1 MTEITN
7 IFKRYAIK
15 DTVKVENDGRVGVP
29 VEVTV
34 LFDGSRFTF
43 NGASDG
49 TPIMIYVVNTRVER
63 IGTKSDSEI
72 VGSMLERGYVV
83 AIFDYLDAE
92 GAVCPDI
99 EYSVQAIRARL
110 MKGEFFYG
118 IKGFEGNRFFQTV
131 VVPAG
136 YDVSFGNVFF
146 EIDKHGG
153 DGTLEK
159 ITEIWNNDFR
169 GTKGDRILKWVRA
182 DGSRKPAM
190 TAFDGSEP
198 VWLNADG
205 TENPDGDYIRV
216 KYTHADDITDC
227 ARPDGSP
234 IDLKLYMH
242 IVYPAEPLKKV
253 PVMCLASS
261 SEHLCGC
268 TATVDRPHLLG
279 AAFRGYAAVAY
290 DYGYT
295 PMARVDHYDYFDG
308 YPKPGYITGD
318 NPTYSIQFY
327 NDKRMNCAAMRYIR
341 LLALRDG
348 LPFDTEA
355 IGVYGNS
362 KGGWMG
368 FLGEEHPETMISRR
382 IFGGHHDETRYENGK
397 TETVGIINGGEPQP
411 WLSYNGKPISSGANF
426 IYCSC
431 GGTDDSMTEGHA
443 PRFIS
448 CNRRDSS
455 CYGSSTG
462 FVNVCRLHDIPAVW
476 VDINAPHTIVQG
488 EELNYGYDAYVSYFD
503 AAGYFLYGDAV
514 KVSGIKA
521 DQAKYPAVIT
531 VRFSGTVPMEEVEK
545 ITVCGKDG
553 ASVKGEWSKMFV
565 GVEWSFTPVFLRCGE
580 EYTVTVPAGVC
591 GTNGKPM
598 DEEYAWSFKTLDAT
612 VDAATVDGKILRF
625 TAPNGDFEANYI
637 TLRVNNDGVNRLG
650 AYAPDGEKIGFVG
663 VSGKGVY
670 RLDITEYLKKF
681 AAGESVE
688 LTLRTER
695 DATIDTVFSSGAN
708 DEFSGFTAFNRA
720 KTGISSAPDGT
731 MAFMLE
737 GFEADTHFPTETM
750 YHSPDSA
757 FKCENIVKSSEITD
771 EDMGRR
777 FTVSLR
783 FYDTVSRYLRIT
795 LNNCTSMQNSIADN
809 HGYFYN
815 VVTKAGQWQ
824 DFKFDYTVYE
834 PMYGEFGVQKKVL
847 TVACAHRGEISEPIY
862 FGEVTTVET
871 VTDVDI
877 SDASIISYPERYR
890 GLPEGMVDI
899 VCTKSPWSK

>member
-1 MTEITN
+1 MTEITE
-7 IFKRYAIK
+7 IFKKYAIK
-15 DTVKVENDGRVGVP
+15 DTVTVDDGRIGVP

-34 LFDGSRFTF
+34 LFDRERFAF
-43 NGASDG
+43 NGAPDG
-49 TPIMIYVVNTRVER
+49 TPIMIYVVNTNTAR
-63 IGTKSDSEI
+63 IGTKSDAKI
-72 VGSMLERGYVV
+72 VEGMIERGYAV
-83 AIFDYLDAE
+83 AVFDYMGAE
-92 GAVCPDI
+92 GTVCPHI
-99 EYSVQAIRARL
+99 EYSVQAVRARL
-110 MKGEFFYG
+110 VKGEFFSG
-118 IKGFEGNRFFQTV
+118 VAGFEGNRFLQTV

-136 YDVSFGNVFF
+136 CDVSFGNVFF

-169 GTKGDRILKWVRA
+169 GTKGDRILKWVRP
-182 DGSRKPAM
+182 DGSRKPTA
-190 TAFDGSEP
+190 TAFDGTEP

-205 TENPDGDYIRV
+205 SENADGEYIRV

-242 IVYPAEPLKKV
+242 IVYPTEPARKV

-268 TATVDRPHLLG
+268 SATIDRPHLLG
-279 AAFRGYAAVAY
+279 AAFRGYAAVMY

-295 PMARVDHYDYFDG
+295 PMARVDHYEYFDG
-308 YPKPGYITGD
+308 FPKPGHITGD

-327 NDKRMNCAAMRYIR
+327 NDKRMNCAAMRYLR
-341 LLALRDG
+341 LRAMRDG
-348 LPFDTEA
+348 LPFDVNA

-368 FLGEEHPETMISRR
+368 FLGEEHPEAMVSRR
-382 IFGGHHDETRYENGK
+382 LFGGHHDETRYENGK

-411 WLSYNGKPISSGANF
+411 WLTYNGEPIDSGADF

-455 CYGSSTG
+455 CYGTSTG

-488 EELNYGYDAYVSYFD
+488 EELNYGYDAYNSYFD

-521 DQAKYPAVIT
+521 DHAKYPAVIT
-531 VRFSGTVPMEEVEK
+531 VRFSGTVPSEEVKK
-545 ITVCGKDG
+545 ITVCGSDG
-553 ASVKGEWSKMFV
+553 KTVFGEWSGAFA
-565 GVEWSFTPVFLRCGE
+565 GVEWSFTPRMLECGAI
-580 EYTVTVPAGVC
+580 YTVTVPAGVC
-591 GTNGKPM
+591 GTNGKPTA
-598 DEEYAWSFKTLDAT
+598 EEYVWKFETVTAT
-612 VDAATVDGKILRF
+612 VASVEKNGETVRF
-625 TAPNGDFEANYI
+625 TAPNGDFEAKCI
-637 TLRVNNDGVNRLG
+637 AVRVDNDGVNRLG
-650 AYAPDGEKIGFVG
+650 AYTSDGKRVGFVG

-670 RLDITEYLKKF
+670 RIDITDYL
-681 AAGESVE
+681 ASVPMGETVE
-688 LTLRTER
+688 LILKAER
-695 DATIDTVFSSGAN
+695 DASVTTVFSTGA
-708 DEFSGFTAFNRA
+708 DDGFAGFVATDRA
-720 KTGISSAPDGT
+720 YEGITEAPDGSKS
-731 MAFMLE
+731 FMIS

-750 YHSPDSA
+750 YHSPDTA
-757 FKCENIVKSSEITD
+757 FKCTAIVKETEIVP
-771 EDMGRR
+771 EDMGRK

-783 FYDTVSRYLRIT
+783 FFDTVSRYLRIT

-809 HGYFYN
+809 HGIFHN
-815 VVTKAGQWQ
+815 VVTKAGEWQ
-824 DFKFDYTVYE
+824 EFKFDYTVYE
-834 PMYGEFGVQKKVL
+834 PMYGEFGIQKKVL
-847 TVACAHRGEISEPIY
+847 TVAIVNRGELSEPIY
-862 FGEVTTVET
+862 FSGINTVET
-871 VTDVDI
+871 VTDVEISDI
-877 SDASIISYPERYR
+877 SLISYPEKYK

>member
-1 MTEITN
+1 MTDFTVD
-7 IFKRYAIK
+7 FKKYAVA
-15 DTVKVENDGRVGVP
+15 DTVTVDDGGIIGAP
-29 VEVTV
+29 VEITV
-34 LFDGSRFTF
+34 LFDRSRFAF
-43 NGASDG
+43 NGSPDG
-49 TPIMIYVVNTRVER
+49 TPIMIYVVNTGVER
-63 IGTKSDSEI
+63 IGTKSDAEI
-72 VGSMLERGYVV
+72 VGSMIDRGYVV
-83 AIFDYLDAE
+83 AVFDYLGAE
-92 GAVCPDI
+92 GAVCPKL
-99 EYSVQAIRARL
+99 EYSVQLIRSRL
-110 MKGEFFYG
+110 MKGEFFAG
-118 IKGFEGNRFFQTV
+118 VAGFEGNRFLQTV

-146 EIDKHGG
+146 EMDKHGG

-169 GTKGDRILKWVRA
+169 GTKGDRIIKWVRS
-182 DGSRKPAM
+182 DGSRKSVA
-190 TAFDGSEP
+190 TAFDGTEP

-205 TENPDGDYIRV
+205 TENPIGEYVRV
-216 KYTHADDITDC
+216 KHTHANDISDC

-242 IVYPAEPLKKV
+242 IVYPTAPARKV

-295 PMARVDHYDYFDG
+295 PMARVDHYEYFDG

-318 NPTYSIQFY
+318 NPTYSVQFY
-327 NDKRMNCAAMRYIR
+327 NDKRMNCAAMRYLR
-341 LLALRDG
+341 LRAMRDG

-368 FLGEEHPETMISRR
+368 FLGEEHPETMVSRR
-382 IFGGHHDETRYENGK
+382 LFGGHHDETRYENGK

-411 WLSYNGKPISSGANF
+411 WLTYNGETIDSGADF

-455 CYGSSTG
+455 CYGTSTG

-488 EELNYGYDAYVSYFD
+488 EELNYGYDAYISYFD
-503 AAGYFLYGDAV
+503 AADYFLYGKAV
-514 KVSGIKA
+514 KVSGIKV
-521 DQAKYPAVIT
+521 DQSAYPAVIT
-531 VRFSGTVPMEEVEK
+531 VRFSGTVSKDEAK
-545 ITVCGKDG
+545 RITVCGKDG
-553 ASVKGEWSKMFV
+553 VAVSGEWSGTFA
-565 GVEWSFTPVFLRCGE
+565 GVEWSFTPYMLESGE
-580 EYTVTVPAGVC
+580 EYTVTVPAGVF
-591 GTNGKPM
+591 GTNGKPLA
-598 DEEYAWSFKTLDAT
+598 EEYKWSFATLSAT
-612 VDAATVDGKILRF
+612 VTDTEVNGETVRF
-625 TAPNGDFEANYI
+625 TAPKGDFEANYI
-637 TLRVNNDGVNRLG
+637 AVRVDNDGVNRIG
-650 AYAPDGEKIGFVG
+650 AYTADGTRVGFVG

-670 RLDITEYLKKF
+670 RIDITDYLRTVV
-681 AAGESVE
+681 AGEAIE
-688 LTLRTER
+688 LALKAER
-695 DATIDTVFSSGAN
+695 NAAVSTVFSTGEK
-708 DEFSGFTAFNRA
+708 DDFVGFTAFGRA
-720 KTGISSAPDGT
+720 KTEISAAPDGVK
-731 MAFMLE
+731 AFRVD

-757 FKCENIVKSSEITD
+757 FKCGDIVKDCEIVA
-771 EDMGRR
+771 EDMGRK

-809 HGYFYN
+809 HGIFYN

-824 DFKFDYTVYE
+824 EFEFDYTVYE
-834 PMYGEFGVQKKVL
+834 PMYGEFGVQKKAL
-847 TVACAHRGEISEPIY
+847 TVAIVNRGEMTEPIY
-862 FGEVTTVET
+862 FGAVKTRET
-871 VTDVDI
+871 VTEIEI
-877 SDASIISYPERYR
+877 SDVAIVSYPEKYK

-899 VCTKSPWSK
+899 ICTKSPWSK